1 MTENTFC
8 ILHDIQNVLKMEG
21 LKSGSVVICNSHE
34 HPMCIKTIKENL
46 AICDYFIEGELYT
59 EEHDIEKLFI
69 INH

>member
-1 MTENTFC
+1 
-8 ILHDIQNVLKMEG
+8 MEG